1 MTSENDSEQEKKTSS
16 NESKA
21 PSTLL
26 GFDFGTKSIGVAT
39 GQMITATAQPLAAI
53 KANDGIP
60 NWDTV
65 ATVIKEWAPDL
76 VVVGLPL
83 NMDGTEQAITQRA
96 KKFGNRLNG
105 RFGVKVAFQDERLTT
120 ASAKE
125 FIFERGG
132 FKALEKGKVDS
143 VSAALILESWME
155 SYY

>member
-1 MTSENDSEQEKKTSS
+1 MTEKTKMP
-16 NESKA
+16 A
-21 PSTLL
+21 TLL

-39 GQMITATAQPLAAI
+39 GQMITATAQPIPAI

-60 NWDTV
+60 NWETV
-65 ATVIKEWAPDL
+65 EKVIKEWQPDL

-96 KKFGNRLNG
+96 KKFANRLNG
-105 RFGVKVAFQDERLTT
+105 RFGVTIALQDERLTT

-132 FKALEKGKVDS
+132 FKALDKGKVDS

-155 SYY
+155 SYYDQA

>member
-1 MTSENDSEQEKKTSS
+1 MTADITTNNKND
-16 NESKA
+16 KA
-21 PSTLL
+21 PQTLL

-39 GQMITATAQPLAAI
+39 GQMITATAQPIDAI

-60 NWDTV
+60 NWETV
-65 ATVIKEWAPDL
+65 EKVLKEWQPDL

-96 KKFGNRLNG
+96 KKFANRLNG
-105 RFGVKVAFQDERLTT
+105 RFGVKTALQDERLTT

-132 FKALEKGKVDS
+132 FKALDKGKIDS
-143 VSAALILESWME
+143 ISAALILESWME
-155 SYY
+155 NFYD